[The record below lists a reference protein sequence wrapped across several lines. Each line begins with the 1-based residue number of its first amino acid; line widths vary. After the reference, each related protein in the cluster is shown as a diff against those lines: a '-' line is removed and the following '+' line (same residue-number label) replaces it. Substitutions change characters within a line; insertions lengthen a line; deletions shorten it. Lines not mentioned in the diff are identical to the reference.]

1 MARSKGHRDLV
12 VWQRAVDA
20 AARCYV
26 LAATFPPQEKYALA
40 DQIRRA
46 SVSIASN
53 IAEGHGL
60 HTPRAF
66 IKHLRIARG
75 SLAEV
80 DTQIEIA
87 TRVGYATSSRVRPL
101 IEELEE
107 ISRMLAG
114 LIRSLDK

>member
-1 MARSKGHRDLV
+1 MAESSGYRDLV
-12 VWQRAVDA
+12 VWQRSVEAAV
-20 AARCYV
+20 RCYS
-26 LAATFPPQEKYALA
+26 LAASFPSEEKYALA

-60 HTPRAF
+60 HTPKAF
-66 IKHLRIARG
+66 IRHLRIARG

-87 TRVGYATSSRVRPL
+87 SRVGYASRSRVAPL
-101 IEELEE
+101 VKELDE

-114 LIRSLDK
+114 LIRSLNT